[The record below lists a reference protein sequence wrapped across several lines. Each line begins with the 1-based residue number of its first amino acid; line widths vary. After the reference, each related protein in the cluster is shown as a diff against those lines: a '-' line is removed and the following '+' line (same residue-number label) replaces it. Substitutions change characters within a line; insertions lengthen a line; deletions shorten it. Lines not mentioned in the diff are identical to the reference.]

1 MWGVVQQEITDLYQ
15 FLLWR
20 KKIDTPWTR
29 FWPYIFELW
38 TYRTQIR
45 LNFMEVLY
53 FKIDHTNN
61 YLKNVSFPIEYNI
74 KSFLKFWR

>member
-1 MWGVVQQEITDLYQ
+1 MFINSCCGERKLTYHEPDFDPI
-15 FLLWR
+15 FLN
-20 KKIDTPWTR
+20 
-29 FWPYIFELW
+29 YG

-61 YLKNVSFPIEYNI
+61 YLKNVSFPIEYNN
-74 KSFLKFWR
+74 KSFLKF